1 MRCLKKAI
9 AREMYRELPTT
20 TGVASRLTVR
30 RRIPHMGSQ
39 LAQCESDGLGA
50 ARLVDA
56 IGDLL
61 INRLG
66 WNCGDRRLNA
76 RSQICGQS

>member
-30 RRIPHMGSQ
+30 RRI
-39 LAQCESDGLGA
+39 D
-50 ARLVDA
+50 
-56 IGDLL
+56 
-61 INRLG
+61 NRDDWPG
-66 WNCGDRRLNA
+66 N
-76 RSQICGQS
+76 RSC

>member
-1 MRCLKKAI
+1 
-9 AREMYRELPTT
+9 
-20 TGVASRLTVR
+20 
-30 RRIPHMGSQ
+30 MGSQ